1 MPLRADSP
9 MLLNMTWVPRR
20 ASLMQSCQVCKHC
33 YEFQNKGV
41 ATCPPAETQQLR
53 PKRRT
58 KSELTSPILPQRHP
72 GLPTAARHRS
82 TTNRFF
88 ADPASGSPHVVELV
102 ITSQVLRNQSRS
114 RIEEGGGPVPINLA
128 LLTDVASGRCPRTL
142 RLSWPCCP
150 KPLEFH
156 AQCAEESLSAKLSAL
171 IRHTAEREKRRSRP
185 GFGQLSP
192 IAARGREPGRTNVD
206 FP

>member
-33 YEFQNKGV
+33 YAFQNKGV
-41 ATCPPAETQQLR
+41 ATCPPAEIQQLR

-58 KSELTSPILPQRHP
+58 KSELTPPILPQRHP
-72 GLPTAARHRS
+72 RLPTAARPR
-82 TTNRFF
+82 TTPNRFF
-88 ADPASGSPHVVELV
+88 ADPASGSPPVVELV

-114 RIEEGGGPVPINLA
+114 RIEEGGGARTHQSRLADGCSQRTLPPHPTTFVA
-128 LLTDVASGRCPRTL
+128 LLPKTTGIPCPMCRRVAIGEAVGMGPPCRREEERRPNCGSGLC
-142 RLSWPCCP
+142 
-150 KPLEFH
+150 
-156 AQCAEESLSAKLSAL
+156 
-171 IRHTAEREKRRSRP
+171 RSGP
-185 GFGQLSP
+185 GS
-192 IAARGREPGRTNVD
+192 GREPGRTNVD